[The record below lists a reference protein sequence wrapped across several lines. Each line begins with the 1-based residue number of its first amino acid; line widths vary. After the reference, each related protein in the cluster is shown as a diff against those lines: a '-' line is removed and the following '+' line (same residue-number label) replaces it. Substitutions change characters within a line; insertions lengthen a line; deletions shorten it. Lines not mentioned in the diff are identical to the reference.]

1 MKIKNN
7 YCPIKGFAW
16 KAGCVLGV
24 AAVLAGAFGVGK
36 KMYDDFNA
44 ERKFRTSTTQPT
56 TRPTTMPTT
65 QPTTQPYSDH
75 ELNPWNQ
82 PREGYRLTSRTN
94 YGQE

>member
-36 KMYDDFNA
+36 KMYD
-44 ERKFRTSTTQPT
+44 
-56 TRPTTMPTT
+56 
-65 QPTTQPYSDH
+65 
-75 ELNPWNQ
+75 ELLMKEMDMEFIHP
-82 PREGYRLTSRTN
+82 
-94 YGQE
+94 